1 MVQGHIFTRFPTPN
15 QTVSSHPRVPRV
27 IRALCEFPLEIVIF
41 CKTSSSGEIIV
52 KGIIMIKGTSSILIL
67 SK

>member
-15 QTVSSHPRVPRV
+15 QTVKSLPRVPRV
-27 IRALCEFPLEIVIF
+27 IRALGEFSLEIAIF
-41 CKTSSSGEIIV
+41 FKTSSSGVVIL
-52 KGIIMIKGTSSILIL
+52 KGIIMIKGNSSILIP